1 MWGDKCIQH
10 SCCGVCDL
18 VIKRNTLGQAAGY
31 LTYSIPLST
40 MGATIC
46 RAHMPLLW
54 TLTIDCTKNVMA
66 EWTEERVDGAI
77 HSRAL
82 WSTCKRGAAGR
93 TRRRTTRRKKN
104 ATTTN
109 AATTT
114 TMVEKSRHLFLG
126 LSTWRASCCRALL
139 AKNKGA
145 KGPPCVCPTIAAL
158 SYPRRWVQVYVCV
171 EIKSSGRTHLQKGW
185 LASHV

>member
-1 MWGDKCIQH
+1 MAKTWGYIQYDSTQRDSNLVCHNLLKQVVYTTIYCRRVIIKYALSECVSVWGDKCIQH

-126 LSTWRASCCRALL
+126 PSTWRASCCR
-139 AKNKGA
+139 
-145 KGPPCVCPTIAAL
+145 C
-158 SYPRRWVQVYVCV
+158 
-171 EIKSSGRTHLQKGW
+171 
-185 LASHV
+185 